1 MLLEAHPEAA
11 RIQDKY
17 GSRLPLYFAI
27 RYKAAP
33 DVVKMLL
40 EAYPEATRIQNIHG
54 QLPLHIAYHSWACLE
69 VLHLLSKAY
78 PDSIDLLDYNNK
90 KSSYCLRLW
99 ARQDVDCQGNND
111 HMDLLNN
118 AVINGFSVYLVK
130 LLLEALPGQ
139 CMTRDGNGMTLLHHA
154 CANAAA
160 AGSLEVVM
168 TLLEVNPETST
179 IVDNHGKTPSDL
191 LQQVASQRNENG
203 MYPLHHHAARGLLTV
218 NSLRLLFNAHPESIA
233 LPDKHGMLP
242 FHHAA
247 LNNASSLD
255 VLKLFVTLY
264 PESILFNF

>member
-1 MLLEAHPEAA
+1 M
-11 RIQDKY
+11 Q
-17 GSRLPLYFAI
+17 LYI
-27 RYKAAP
+27 SS
-33 DVVKMLL
+33 
-40 EAYPEATRIQNIHG
+40 G
-54 QLPLHIAYHSWACLE
+54 ACLK
-69 VLHLLSKAY
+69 VLHLLSEAY
-78 PDSIDLLDYNNK
+78 PASIYLLDHNNIEPSYN
-90 KSSYCLRLW
+90 LRSR
-99 ARQDVDCQGNND
+99 ARQQVDRQGDND

-154 CANAAA
+154 CENAAA
-160 AGSLEVVM
+160 VDSLEVVM

-179 IVDNHGKTPSDL
+179 IVDNHGRTPSHL

-218 NSLRLLFNAHPESIA
+218 NSLRLLFKASPESIA
-233 LPDKHGMLP
+233 LPDNHGMLP